1 MKTIMDKK
9 ALFLDLDG
17 TLLNDQKEITSENRA
32 AVEKALAAGHK
43 IIIDTGRPLVS
54 AIQQAQALNLVGTDC
69 YLIAYN
75 GGILYDIGHQKIIFQ
90 GTIPLDL
97 VTLTFEEANRRRL
110 HIQTYNDTEVLVE
123 PRCDDNEIRHYCKSI
138 NMTYRVIPNIHELEQ
153 APVKIL
159 LANLQDPAPLKEFRK
174 WIDSWADT
182 LLDTY
187 FSSNIYLEIVPRG
200 INKGAAMC
208 QMAELLHIPIENTVA
223 VGDSENDIFMIRA
236 AHIGVSMCNGI
247 DECKAAAD
255 YITGRDNNHNGI
267 VEVIEKFIL

>member
-1 MKTIMDKK
+1 MDKK

-17 TLLNDQKEITSENRA
+17 TLLNDQKEITSENRT

-54 AIQQAQALNLVGTDC
+54 AIQQAEALNLVDEGC

-90 GTIPLDL
+90 GSIPLDL
-97 VTLTFEEANRRRL
+97 VILIFEEANRRHL

-123 PRCDDNEIRHYCKSI
+123 PHCDDNEIKHYCKSI
-138 NMTYRVIPNIHELEQ
+138 NMTYQVIPNIHELEQ

-159 LANLQDPAPLKEFRK
+159 LANLRDPNPLKEFRK
-174 WIDSWADT
+174 WIGTWADT

-187 FSSNIYLEIVPRG
+187 FSSNVYLEIVPKG

-208 QMAELLHIPIENTVA
+208 QMVELLRIPLENTVA

-247 DECKAAAD
+247 AECKAAAD
-255 YITGRDNNHNGI
+255 YITSRDNNHNGI